1 MAISI
6 MNVNGIDFIDL
17 DQKIL
22 ATLLVDKTTT
32 DNILWATNDY
42 AFLGNAY
49 SEKKPITIES
59 ITGSNSNIIQPR
71 VIKSSDTQWIRQKRK
86 AEVFT
91 PAWVCNQQNNLID
104 DEWFQ
109 KKHIFNSPETFSWKT
124 IKRKI
129 PFGEKKG
136 SRWQDYVDA
145 KRIEITCGE
154 APYLA
159 SRYDMITGEFIQ
171 IPNRIGLLDRKLRV
185 VYENTTALEEW
196 IIWATRAIQST
207 YGFEYQGD
215 NLIIARENILLTF
228 IENMQ
233 YYYQQKPNTKLLLKI
248 ANIIAWNIW
257 QMDGTTYKI
266 PFAESDNETLYCKIH
281 DWRSNKTSLFL
292 KSARKDTN

>member
-1 MAISI
+1 MAVSIIDVNENGLISW
-6 MNVNGIDFIDL
+6 DP
-17 DQKIL
+17 KIL
-22 ATLLVDKTTT
+22 VTLLADKTTT
-32 DNILWATNDY
+32 NNILWATNDY
-42 AFLGNAY
+42 VFLGNEY
-49 SEKKPITIES
+49 NEKMPITIEA

-71 VIKSSDTQWIRQKRK
+71 VVKSSDAQWNRQKRK

-109 KKHIFNSPETFSWKT
+109 KKHIFNSPERFSWKT
-124 IKRKI
+124 TKQKI
-129 PFGEKKG
+129 SFLDKKG

-185 VYENTTALEEW
+185 VYENTTSLEEW

-233 YYYQQKPNTKLLLKI
+233 YYYHQIPNIKLLLKI

-257 QMDGTTYKI
+257 QMDGTTYKV
-266 PFAESDNETLYCKIH
+266 PFAKSDNEAVYCKIH
-281 DWRSNKTSLFL
+281 DWRSKKTNLFIEL
-292 KSARKDTN
+292 ARKDAH

>member
-1 MAISI
+1 MTISI
-6 MNVNGIDFIDL
+6 IDINENLFTSWEP
-17 DQKIL
+17 KIL

-32 DNILWATNDY
+32 NNILWATTDY
-42 AFLGNAY
+42 EFLGNKY
-49 SEKKPITIES
+49 NKKMPISIES
-59 ITGSNSNIIQPR
+59 ITGSNSGIIQPR
-71 VIKSSDTQWIRQKRK
+71 VVKNCDTQWNRQKSK

-109 KKHIFNSPETFSWKT
+109 KKSIFNSPETFSWKT
-124 IKRKI
+124 KKRKI
-129 PFGEKKG
+129 PFLDKKG

-154 APYLA
+154 APYLV
-159 SRYDMITGEFIQ
+159 SRYDMVTGDFIE

-185 VYENTTALEEW
+185 VYENTKSLDEW
-196 IIWATRAIQST
+196 IIWATRAIQSI

-215 NLIIARENILLTF
+215 NLIIARENVLLTF

-233 YYYQQKPNTKLLLKI
+233 HYYNQIPNTKLLIKI

-266 PFAESDNETLYCKIH
+266 PFAKSDNDAQYCKIY
-281 DWRSNKTSLFL
+281 DWRSKGTRLFINL
-292 KSARKDTN
+292 ARKDAN